1 MQRCAACIKIGTV
14 LLLTLQI
21 LIRKA
26 NNMLRKNRFP
36 RRSSG
41 RALALLAVSSLLL
54 TSVPVFGEDGI
65 MIDDSPDLEEPAI
78 MIPEESSSSEDA
90 LDSSG
95 LFIEDSGSGS
105 QLEDGIS
112 MEDVEA
118 EEPITEL
125 APEIDLTDADPERIK
140 AHLEKLTQTA
150 DPTGSEGELTIAAYI
165 TEQMKALGYTV
176 EGQSFHEG
184 FLNVNGIDAPGVNLI
199 AERGAN
205 SQEGRTR
212 DIFLIAT
219 HYDSKT
225 VAEEGD
231 PYANDKSGVVVLLE
245 AARILAQEESD
256 TDLCFLFLSG
266 QEDGGYGAQAF
277 IDTLRDD
284 LKSRICGVLT
294 VDHVGYDTG
303 MPNIIKTWSGDGNK
317 IVSLVQEAGLWQ
329 EARMI
334 VEGLRPMPEETA
346 YTPAEAD
353 GIPTESDGI
362 PAEADGIP
370 SEEASMSDS
379 GFVTLEEAGSLSGDS
394 TQVSSEQTSERNES
408 DADESGPGDAG
419 RIPAVWSCLADPYV
433 VSEDADPVSDPDLHS
448 IQSIFANAGFT
459 AAQISQYEPDTDQ
472 SLYRNTIRLGLA
484 DTTAGRLMDA
494 VRQVQNDGI
503 YESMDTFNEVEIIGL
518 EDVEAGILTE
528 ETAAPP
534 EEDGTQAGSSEA
546 QGGQSGIPET
556 ETETE
561 SEAPLPAADP
571 QLLAQNADVLAQTLF
586 SIMEAD

>member
-36 RRSSG
+36 RQSSG

-125 APEIDLTDADPERIK
+125 IPEIDLIDADVERIR
-140 AHLEKLTQTA
+140 AHLEKLTATE

-176 EGQSFHEG
+176 EGQAFHEG

-199 AERGAN
+199 AERGAD

-212 DIFLIAT
+212 DIFLVVT

-225 VAEEGD
+225 AAEEGD

-245 AARILAQEESD
+245 AARILAQEETD

-277 IDTLRDD
+277 IDTLKAD
-284 LKSRICGVLT
+284 LRNRITGVLA

-303 MPNIIKTWSGDGNK
+303 MPNIIKTASGEANR
-317 IVSLVQEAGLWQ
+317 IASLVQEEGLWQ

-334 VEGLRPMPEETA
+334 VDGIRPMPEET
-346 YTPAEAD
+346 
-353 GIPTESDGI
+353 
-362 PAEADGIP
+362 DGIP
-370 SEEASMSDS
+370 SESDNLSDS
-379 GFVTLEEAGSLSGDS
+379 GIVVLEDAGSLSGEG
-394 TQVSSEQTSERNES
+394 TQASSVP
-408 DADESGPGDAG
+408 DPGQDQDLV
-419 RIPAVWSCLADPYV
+419 PAVWSCLADPYA
-433 VSEDADPVSDPDLHS
+433 VSEDADPVYKPDLHS
-448 IQSIFANAGFT
+448 IQSIFANAQFT
-459 AAQISQYEPDTDQ
+459 AAQISQYEPDTDL
-472 SLYRNTIRLGLA
+472 SLYRDTLGKGLA
-484 DTTAGRLMDA
+484 DTTAERLMDA

-503 YESMDTFNEVEIIGL
+503 YESIDTFNEVEIVGL
-518 EDVEAGILTE
+518 EDVAAGILSE
-528 ETAAPP
+528 ETAAQP
-534 EEDGTQAGSSEA
+534 EEAGEQTGTDVRQSEEN
-546 QGGQSGIPET
+546 GIPET
-556 ETETE
+556 ETE
-561 SEAPLPAADP
+561 SDVSLPHTDP
-571 QLLAQNADVLAQTLF
+571 QLLAQNADILAQTL
-586 SIMEAD
+586 IRVMKAE